1 MGNQQTARVLRRG
14 DAALAR
20 TVQALTVLLLG
31 IIILTVSISVITR
44 WLIFYPLNFADPL
57 SKYLLMWVSFL
68 GAGLVFR
75 TGEHI
80 AVDMLKNKFKGRSE
94 RVLLVL
100 LDVLTSI
107 FLAAVIYYGFQFAW
121 KGRTSHDPFVFGIS
135 MMIPYLSVPVGA
147 LYALI
152 QVNLTTFIQ
161 LLDGESARETRERS
175 AAI

>member
-1 MGNQQTARVLRRG
+1 MSRQQTAGVLRKV

-20 TVQALTVLLLG
+20 TIQGLTVVLLG
-31 IIILTVSISVITR
+31 IIILTVTTAVITR
-44 WLIFYPLNFADPL
+44 WIIFYPLNFADPL
-57 SKYLLMWVSFL
+57 SKYLLMWIAFL

-94 RVLLVL
+94 KVLLVAL
-100 LDVLTSI
+100 NVLTSI
-107 FLAAVIYYGFQFAW
+107 FLAVVIYYGFQFAW

-152 QVNLTTFIQ
+152 QVNLTTIIH
-161 LLDGESARETRERS
+161 LLDGESAGERS
-175 AAI
+175 GNS